1 MIPKPPEDY
10 DWHFWQDL
18 LSLAAIFAAVVII
31 STIAAYFAEHYG
43 K

>member
-1 MIPKPPEDY
+1 MIPKPPEDR

-18 LSLAAIFAAVVII
+18 ISIATIFAAIVLI
-31 STIAAYFAEHYG
+31 SSIAAYLAEHYG

>member
-1 MIPKPPEDY
+1 MIPKPPEDR

-18 LSLAAIFAAVVII
+18 LSIAVIFAAVVII
-31 STIAAYFAEHYG
+31 STIAIYLTEHYG

>member
-1 MIPKPPEDY
+1 MIPQRPEDH

-18 LSLAAIFAAVVII
+18 VSIATIFLAIVLI
-31 STIAAYFAEHYG
+31 SSIAAYLAEHYG

>member
-1 MIPKPPEDY
+1 MIPKPPEDR

-18 LSLAAIFAAVVII
+18 ISIAAIFAAIVLI
-31 STIAAYFAEHYG
+31 SSIVAYFAGYHG

>member
-1 MIPKPPEDY
+1 MIPKPPEDH

-18 LSLAAIFAAVVII
+18 LSIATIFAAVVLI
-31 STIAAYFAEHYG
+31 SSIAAFLAEHHG